1 MVGAIQQIGFLADHA
16 TEIFDNLANFT
27 TRVNNRIAD
36 ISTRTSAVLDQLPEV
51 QKKVAGINYSSST
64 APAAFKQ
71 SEATH
76 ETQMFTPHTR
86 PPSISAR
93 YNSSMNQIPVV
104 KEMDYYLEADTLEK
118 IGTCSSLY
126 SNPSFFFNEWSRVES
141 ERLQQLQEE
150 KEKKKRDRAARK
162 AQLKKDREKKTA
174 QGKPE
179 KKKGLN
185 WRDR

>member
-1 MVGAIQQIGFLADHA
+1 MVGAIQQIGLLADHA
-16 TEIFDNLANFT
+16 TEIFDNLSNFT

-36 ISTRTSAVLDQLPEV
+36 ISVRTASVLAQLPEV
-51 QKKVAGINYSSST
+51 QKKVDGVNLLANT
-64 APAAFKQ
+64 APTAFKQ

-93 YNSSMNQIPVV
+93 YNSSMNKIPIV
-104 KEMDYYLEADTLEK
+104 KEMDNYLPSDILEK
-118 IGTCSSLY
+118 VGTCSSLY

-141 ERLQQLQEE
+141 ERLQQMQDE
-150 KEKKKRDRAARK
+150 KEKKKRERAARK
-162 AQLKKDREKKTA
+162 AQLKKEREKKSS